1 MADDDGI
8 AAAQAENYRL
18 RMTDAKDFLNEFT
31 KQLIQRLQVTPKE
44 IEETQEEHQLVF
56 HCGWDEYV
64 LIALP
69 HAKLTFTHIAVYLKS
84 TLFNASW
91 DYQIEAHGR
100 SSNEFWTDVDKVI
113 TSFFKIIEELM
124 EPRVKH
130 ASKGT

>member
-8 AAAQAENYRL
+8 PADQAENYRL
-18 RMTDAKDFLNEFT
+18 RMTNAKDFLYEFT
-31 KQLIQRLQVTPKE
+31 KQLIQRLEVTPKE
-44 IEETQEEHQLVF
+44 IVETQEEHQLIF

-69 HAKLTFTHIAVYLKS
+69 HAKPTFTHIAVSLKS
-84 TLFNASW
+84 TLFNTSW

-100 SSNEFWTDVDKVI
+100 SSNEYWTDVDTVI
-113 TSFFKIIEELM
+113 ASFFKIIVELM
-124 EPRVKH
+124 DPRVKH